1 MRSKDVYKFLSIT
14 KNVELQRKNHI
25 VRKIS
30 HSSEEIS
37 ILNNLKRKYI
47 FIVIYKNGIFINNDR
62 R

>member
-37 ILNNLKRKYI
+37 ILNNLKKKCV
-47 FIVIYKNGIFINNDR
+47 FVVIYKNGIFINNDR

>member
-37 ILNNLKRKYI
+37 ILNNLKKKCI
-47 FIVIYKNGIFINNDR
+47 FVVIYKNGIFINNDR